1 MRRVDLAKQ
10 LVSANT
16 SADRKRLVAEN
27 LKIADIELADEI
39 RRICYSTWTVEPRTA
54 QKAALAMRAL
64 AKANNIDEIKAAAF
78 WVEGISQITKGR
90 FAAAAD
96 SLDRAVVTLNHIG
109 ENKNAAQAQVAQLL
123 ALAMIGRY
131 DEAIETGK
139 KALAIFLKAG
149 DDLDAGKIQMNLSNI
164 VSRQMRHAEAEKY
177 CRAALRHF
185 IKAGEKSWRAMA
197 ENGLANTYAELND
210 FKKAAEFYERSLATA
225 RSEKMLV
232 TEAEI
237 EASLGNLAILRGN
250 YSEALNYLERSRQK
264 YNDLAMPPQSAI
276 ADLEIADIYA
286 ELNLFGEAK
295 ATYDRIAPVFTRLK
309 MRSEEA
315 RTRLNHA
322 RNLSKLGDQ
331 RAVKRE
337 LNRALRL
344 FEKENNQAGQ
354 ASSLLARAELEIG
367 QGEYVLALETLAN
380 TAAFI
385 AVSENPRHII
395 DLKLLKAKAFFGK
408 GDLVSADERFT
419 EAAKFARK
427 HGQANA
433 LQAALSGLGRLASVR
448 GEAAKARSLYKRS
461 IEVVETLRAT
471 LAADEFSRSFLASH
485 LEPFNGLA
493 ELYLSQKR
501 LPEAFLTVEQ
511 GRSRS
516 LLDSIDLGKPNS
528 SVPRGLAEKERET
541 RAELD
546 FYYKKLATSADEDL
560 AKVRSDITRTE
571 TELAN
576 ISRQIDSL
584 SMSKA
589 DESKAR
595 IFEIGELQVKLGNS
609 RTLIEFIEM
618 DGALAAFVIRGNK
631 IEFIDRLGTVADV
644 EEKLEDLHF
653 QFGSLR
659 YGGAAN
665 SRFADQLKMRTD
677 KVLRQLYDQL
687 LRPIQEHLSGS
698 ELIIVPVGPLNYVPF
713 HALNDGEQY
722 LLQRY
727 EIGYAPSAAIWLKL
741 AKKKTKPARNA
752 LLMAFADEKI
762 PLVES
767 EIREINRVL
776 PKAASFAG
784 SAASVK
790 AFFENAAKKDIIH
803 LACHGQFRP
812 DNPMFSSLHL
822 ADGWLTVRDIVAK
835 RLDASLVTLSACET
849 GRNKIFA
856 GDEILGLARG
866 FLSAGTASII
876 VSLWNVNDD
885 ATSRLMSSIYS
896 HLMSGETPGSSLRQA
911 QLELIAEGTHSYY
924 WSPFIKIGK

>member
-1 MRRVDLAKQ
+1 
-10 LVSANT
+10 
-16 SADRKRLVAEN
+16 
-27 LKIADIELADEI
+27 
-39 RRICYSTWTVEPRTA
+39 
-54 QKAALAMRAL
+54 MRAL
-64 AKANNIDEIKAAAF
+64 AKANNLDEIKAAAF

-90 FAAAAD
+90 FAAAAE
-96 SLDRAVVTLNHIG
+96 SLDRAVLTLNRIG
-109 ENKNAAQAQVAQLL
+109 ESKNAAQAQVAQLL
-123 ALAMIGRY
+123 ALAMLGRY
-131 DEAIETGK
+131 GEAIETGK

-149 DDLDAGKIQMNLSNI
+149 DDLDAGKIEMNLSNI

-177 CRAALRHF
+177 CRAALKHF
-185 IKAGEKSWRAMA
+185 IKAGEKNWQAMA

-210 FKKAAEFYERSLATA
+210 LKKAAEFYKRALTTA

-250 YSEALNYLERSRQK
+250 YSEALNSLERSRQK
-264 YNDLAMPPQSAI
+264 YNDLAMPHQSAI

-286 ELNLFGEAK
+286 ELNLFSEAN

-309 MRSEEA
+309 MGSEEA

-322 RNLSKLGDQ
+322 RNLSRSGDH

-337 LNRALRL
+337 LDRALRL
-344 FEKENNQAGQ
+344 FEHENNRAGQ
-354 ASSLLARAELEIG
+354 ASTLLARAELEIG
-367 QGEYVLALETLAN
+367 QGEYVQALDTLASA
-380 TAAFI
+380 AAFI
-385 AVSENPRHII
+385 AVSENPRQII
-395 DLKLLKAKAFFGK
+395 DLKLLKAGAFFGK
-408 GDLVSADERFT
+408 GDLVSANERFT

-427 HGQANA
+427 HRQANA
-433 LQAALSGLGRLASVR
+433 LQAALSGLGRLASMR
-448 GEAAKARSLYKRS
+448 GESAKAISFYKRS
-461 IEVVETLRAT
+461 IEAVEGLRAT
-471 LAADEFSRSFLASH
+471 LTADEFSRSFLASH
-485 LEPFNGLA
+485 LEPFNGLT
-493 ELYLSQKR
+493 ELYLLQRR
-501 LPEAFLTVEQ
+501 LSEAFLTVEQ

-516 LLDSIDLGKPNS
+516 LLDSIDLSKATS
-528 SVPRGLAEKERET
+528 SVPGHLAEKERET

-546 FYYKKLATSADEDL
+546 FYYKKLATSIDDEL
-560 AKVRSDITRTE
+560 AKVRADITRTE
-571 TELAN
+571 EELAN

-584 SMSKA
+584 SVITADGGKA
-589 DESKAR
+589 G
-595 IFEIGELQVKLGNS
+595 IFEIGELQTELGNS

-618 DGALAAFVIRGNK
+618 NGSLAAFVIRGSK

-644 EEKLEDLHF
+644 AEKLDDLHF

-665 SRFADQLKMRTD
+665 SRFADQLKIRTD

-687 LRPIQEHLSGS
+687 LRPIQEHFSGT
-698 ELIIVPVGPLNYVPF
+698 ELIIVPVGALNYVPF

-722 LLQRY
+722 VLQRY
-727 EIGYAPSAAIWLKL
+727 EVGYVPSAAIWLKL
-741 AKKKTKPARNA
+741 IKKKTKASRNA
-752 LLMAFADEKI
+752 FLMAFADEKI

-767 EIREINRVL
+767 EIREINRVF

-784 SAASVK
+784 SSATVK
-790 AFFENAAKKDIIH
+790 AFFENAPKKDIIH

-866 FLSAGTASII
+866 FILAGTASII
-876 VSLWNVNDD
+876 VSLWNVND
-885 ATSRLMSSIYS
+885 AAASRLMLSLYS
-896 HLMSGETPGSSLRQA
+896 HLKAKETPGSALRKA
-911 QLELIAEGTHSYY
+911 QLALIAEGSHPYY

>member
-64 AKANNIDEIKAAAF
+64 AKANNIDQIKAAAF
-78 WVEGISQITKGR
+78 WVDGISQITKGR

-109 ENKNAAQAQVAQLL
+109 ENKNAAQAQVARLL

-139 KALAIFLKAG
+139 RALAIFLKVG
-149 DDLDAGKIQMNLSNI
+149 DDLDAGKIEMNLSNI

-185 IKAGEKSWRAMA
+185 IKAGEKSWQAMA

-264 YNDLAMPPQSAI
+264 YNDLAMPHQSAI

-286 ELNLFGEAK
+286 ELNLFSEAK

-322 RNLSKLGDQ
+322 RNLSKLGDR

-354 ASSLLARAELEIG
+354 ASTLLARAELEIG

-380 TAAFI
+380 AAALI

-395 DLKLLKAKAFFGK
+395 DLKLLKARAFFGK

-427 HGQANA
+427 NGLANA

-516 LLDSIDLGKPNS
+516 LLDSIDLGKTNS
-528 SVPRGLAEKERET
+528 AVPRGLAEKERET

-546 FYYKKLATSADEDL
+546 FYYKKLATSADEEL
-560 AKVRSDITRTE
+560 GKVRSDISRTE
-571 TELAN
+571 AELAN

-584 SMSKA
+584 SVSKTHGG
-589 DESKAR
+589 KAR
-595 IFEIGELQVKLGNS
+595 GFEMSDMQAKLGKS

-618 DGALAAFVIRGNK
+618 NGTLAAFVIRGHK
-631 IEFIDRLGTVADV
+631 IEFIGRLGTVADI
-644 EEKLEDLHF
+644 EEKLDDLHF

-687 LRPIQEHLSGS
+687 LRSVQEHLSGS

-722 LLQRY
+722 LLQSY

-767 EIREINRVL
+767 EIHEINSIF
-776 PKAASFAG
+776 PTAANFVG
-784 SAASVK
+784 RAATVK

-822 ADGWLTVRDIVAK
+822 AEGWLTVRDIVAK
-835 RLDASLVTLSACET
+835 RLDTSLVTLSACET

-856 GDEILGLARG
+856 GNEILGLARG
-866 FLSAGTASII
+866 FLSAGTAAII

-885 ATSRLMSSIYS
+885 ATSRLMSSLYS
-896 HLMSGETPGSSLRQA
+896 HLMSGETPGSSLRRA
-911 QLELIAEGTHSYY
+911 QLELIADGSHPYY